1 MDYLKDNNDLEK
13 FIKTLIDNYNTKIE
27 DKNIHENVLDPFSS
41 IIEASIN
48 DLSFDNW
55 IKSEKTRQYQKTL
68 QNTIGNLH
76 QQLLSNIKGVEDLG
90 VGSIVDI
97 ICKEK
102 KIIAE
107 IKNKHNTTKGNHKK
121 EIYDDIAGLLA
132 KDEFKGYTGYYVEI
146 IPKKS
151 TQFNEEFTP
160 PDNTTK
166 TNRPSRKDIRKIDGR
181 SFYEI
186 LTGDKDAIFKM
197 YDKIVEILKKNYNL
211 KNSENFHVL
220 LDKAYGERDT

>member
-1 MDYLKDNNDLEK
+1 MDYLKNDDDLEK
-13 FIKTLIDNYNTKIE
+13 FIVNLIENYNLKIQ

-48 DLSFDNW
+48 NLTFDNW
-55 IKSEKTRQYQKTL
+55 IKAEKTRQYQKTL

-90 VGSIVDI
+90 VGSILDV
-97 ICKEK
+97 ICKDK

-121 EIYDDIAGLLA
+121 EVYDNIARLLE
-132 KDEFKGYTGYYVEI
+132 KDEFKGFTGYYVEI

-151 TQFNEEFTP
+151 SQFNEEFTP

-166 TNRPSRKDIRKIDGR
+166 INRPSRKNIRKIDGK
-181 SFYEI
+181 SFYEL
-186 LTGDKDAIFKM
+186 LTGDKDAIFKI

-211 KNSENFHVL
+211 KNSEDFRIL
-220 LDKAYGERDT
+220 LDKAYGKKD